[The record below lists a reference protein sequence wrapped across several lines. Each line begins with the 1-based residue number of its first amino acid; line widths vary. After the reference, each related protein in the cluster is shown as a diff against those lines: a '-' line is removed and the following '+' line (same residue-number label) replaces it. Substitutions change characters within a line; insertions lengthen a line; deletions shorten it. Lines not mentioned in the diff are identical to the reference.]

1 VERPIRTVALC
12 AGSGSSVF
20 KSLAEEV
27 DVLFTGELSHH
38 EVLAAV
44 AKGQYVILCGHS
56 NTERCFLPTLQSRL
70 QQNLDDKI
78 GKNGIKVIISKK
90 DRDPL
95 EII

>member
-1 VERPIRTVALC
+1 VALC

-20 KSLAEEV
+20 KSLSEDV

-44 AKGQYVILCGHS
+44 AKGQYVILCGHT
-56 NTERCFLPTLQSRL
+56 NTERGFLKILQSQL
-70 QQNLDDKI
+70 QEDLAVTNI
-78 GKNGIKVIISKK
+78 EVIISEK
-90 DRDPL
+90 DADPL